1 MGTPTAQGTS
11 RQPGAGA
18 ERPPDLQM
26 PIPAS
31 NRFRCIL
38 RHGGAETLATAAQAC
53 VVTGTADKFVIG
65 ADDRARSVLP

>member
-11 RQPGAGA
+11 REGGDNPGAGA
-18 ERPPDLQM
+18 ERPPDPQM

-38 RHGGAETLATAAQAC
+38 RHGGAETVATAAQAC
-53 VVTGTADKFVIG
+53 VVTGTED
-65 ADDRARSVLP
+65 